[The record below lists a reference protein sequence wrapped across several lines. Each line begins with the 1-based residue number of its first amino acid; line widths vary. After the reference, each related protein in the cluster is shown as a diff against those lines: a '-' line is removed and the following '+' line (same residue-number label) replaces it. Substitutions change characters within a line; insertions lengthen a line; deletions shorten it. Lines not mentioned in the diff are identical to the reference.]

1 MLMIL
6 TKQMITY
13 FRTQTSY
20 MNLDLQLQ
28 EFKFKTPIYQRW
40 SDMDEAGHV
49 NNAVYLTYLEEARV
63 RYFHEATKWNWQE
76 DGIILANVNMNY
88 VRPLLYNEAAFIY
101 ARVSKI
107 GTKSFEMQYIITV
120 EKADSKALVAHG
132 SSVQVMFDYKN
143 NCSTLVPTTV
153 REKLSTFEQNSF

>member
-1 MLMIL
+1 
-6 TKQMITY
+6 
-13 FRTQTSY
+13 

-28 EFKFKTPIYQRW
+28 EFKFKTSVTQRW

-63 RYFHEATKWNWQE
+63 RYFHDATQWNWQD

-88 VRPLLYNEAAFIY
+88 VRPLLYKESAFIY

-107 GTKSFEMQYIITV
+107 GTKSFEMHYVITV
-120 EKADSKALVAHG
+120 EKEGTKELVAHG
-132 SSVQVMFDYKN
+132 SSVQVMFDYKK
-143 NCSTLVPTTV
+143 NCSTLVPDNV
-153 REKLSTFEQNSF
+153 RTKLNTFEQKTF